1 MDAPLWLKMLQ
12 EWLERHVQEEAE
24 PLRVRRER
32 NELAARKA
40 EVTAW
45 YFSQP

>member
-1 MDAPLWLKMLQ
+1 LKVLRD
-12 EWLERHVQEEAE
+12 WLERHAQEEIE

-32 NELAARKA
+32 DELAARKA
-40 EVTAW
+40 EAAAW